1 MINTKFQALLQR
13 FGDVSKAQGDRRLNV
28 LFTRAKD
35 KIFLVTSL
43 KSTDI
48 RPSQSST
55 TGTRFLKE
63 YLSYAETGKIV
74 DTTIRSSGKP
84 ENIFEEAI
92 MNALIKRGYEVDA
105 QVGCLSYSIDL
116 CIKDPRDTSRY
127 ILAVECDGASY
138 HSSYSA
144 RVSDRLRQQVL
155 ESLGWNVFRIW
166 STDWWR
172 NPHNEL
178 DLLDKRINDLKLE
191 LNQNEKM
198 KTTTFVPEEQS
209 SLFEE

>member
-1 MINTKFQALLQR
+1 
-13 FGDVSKAQGDRRLNV
+13 
-28 LFTRAKD
+28 
-35 KIFLVTSL
+35 
-43 KSTDI
+43 
-48 RPSQSST
+48 
-55 TGTRFLKE
+55 
-63 YLSYAETGKIV
+63 
-74 DTTIRSSGKP
+74 
-84 ENIFEEAI
+84 

-178 DLLDKRINDLKLE
+178 DLLDRRINDLKLE